1 MEASSRHRGGKRGGG
16 CGERGRERRRE
27 ENLFL
32 CGAPAA
38 ALFDGR
44 KEKKSKYEGGLATR
58 CFDARA
64 RMGKT

>member
-16 CGERGRERRRE
+16 VWGERERGRE